1 MKEILLYEESKKS
14 SGKCPCCNDTCK
26 FIIQFNNNRIIIE
39 CKSGKKIISTLE
51 NIPNIIQ
58 KAKYTIYYCSNC
70 KKELYFDS
78 DNFKC
83 NNCNNLYCEKCSDN
97 HFKNNNHI
105 RNIFIYSNWNCSYHN
120 LEKNYFCDKCKM
132 NLCEQCKKSHIG
144 HYIKSFSIHNKKER
158 KLYKLKISEY
168 DIKLQQIIDD
178 IKEIGIYN
186 SRYFIMK
193 NYLNSLLFINENLLK
208 DFNYGILDYYNYSN
222 FYYLY
227 NYIQKLLDFDRTRLI
242 NYIIEDKYNFE
253 IDEIN
258 LNEEFTNEIINEL
271 SCKKEKEIENSLAL
285 INYNKIFYIKDNLF
299 LCLYNNKWGIFEYK
313 DNSFHLLND
322 LFLYYPLVEIVKVKK
337 FDYSDKIYICK
348 KGFSKIF
355 KRYIY
360 DYEVYEYDKIRKNF
374 LMKNDYLKKKEEL
387 ERKLEMPYWKFTDYI
402 KDIIDNKNGK
412 IVISFLPSHDE
423 GKTIKK
429 YKNIMILKWGYDIL
443 YNFDKNHFLARK
455 YVYEFS
461 SNDKTVI
468 DIFDSNNH
476 NIIKTITSDNTLNY
490 YGKIKDNLI
499 FIEYTSNKVFL

>member
-1 MKEILLYEESKKS
+1 
-14 SGKCPCCNDTCK
+14 
-26 FIIQFNNNRIIIE
+26 
-39 CKSGKKIISTLE
+39 
-51 NIPNIIQ
+51 
-58 KAKYTIYYCSNC
+58 
-70 KKELYFDS
+70 
-78 DNFKC
+78 
-83 NNCNNLYCEKCSDN
+83 
-97 HFKNNNHI
+97 
-105 RNIFIYSNWNCSYHN
+105 
-120 LEKNYFCDKCKM
+120 M

-299 LCLYNNKWGIFEYK
+299 
-313 DNSFHLLND
+313 
-322 LFLYYPLVEIVKVKK
+322 VKVKK

-355 KRYIY
+355 KRYI
-360 DYEVYEYDKIRKNF
+360 
-374 LMKNDYLKKKEEL
+374 
-387 ERKLEMPYWKFTDYI
+387 
-402 KDIIDNKNGK
+402 
-412 IVISFLPSHDE
+412 
-423 GKTIKK
+423 
-429 YKNIMILKWGYDIL
+429 
-443 YNFDKNHFLARK
+443 
-455 YVYEFS
+455 
-461 SNDKTVI
+461 
-468 DIFDSNNH
+468 
-476 NIIKTITSDNTLNY
+476 
-490 YGKIKDNLI
+490 
-499 FIEYTSNKVFL
+499 